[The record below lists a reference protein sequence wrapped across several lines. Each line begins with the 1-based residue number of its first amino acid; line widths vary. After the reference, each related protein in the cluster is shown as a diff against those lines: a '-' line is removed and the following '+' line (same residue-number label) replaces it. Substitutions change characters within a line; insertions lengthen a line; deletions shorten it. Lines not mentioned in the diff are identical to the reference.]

1 MSDRPGVPTVA
12 TKDSAVHAQTM
23 VGASA
28 SKALAVDSLLNGRY
42 RVLSQVGE
50 GGMGVV
56 YRVSDALHPDRAV
69 ALKTLHSS
77 TLKAE
82 QVGWFKSEFRIMAG
96 LRHPNVASVWDFEP
110 LQGTADY
117 FFTMEY
123 IEGRDLMSFSRGLL
137 PERVIALFVD
147 VCRALAYLH
156 SRRIVHRD
164 LKPANVLVDAAGHV
178 KVLDFGLTSA
188 GGRRLIGTPTYM
200 APELSLGEGAGDPRV
215 DLYSLG
221 IMLYEVLVGRP
232 PFQAT
237 KLLDL
242 LRKHKS
248 EAIEFP
254 AALSEWLR
262 TIIETLTAKEPSK
275 RYRSANGVIEDINR
289 KGGFSYPLETAE
301 TKESYIASGRLVG
314 RERERERLL
323 EWLWKRTGEG
333 SDRAVPAF
341 FVSGVSGVGKSRLVR
356 EARHQAQLAGLA
368 FVEGDC
374 YEASVDEFAPV
385 VEVLRH
391 ACSLAEA
398 ADATDLVERHA
409 EVLATL
415 DAQTTAE
422 SRGMTAG
429 EAQNARRALFERAS
443 EFLARVGERVPYV
456 VHFEDLQWARPGTSE
471 LLGDLVRQVAMRETS
486 GGRARVAIVGS
497 FRSDEVEGRPIE
509 KLLAGVG
516 ERGEGEVLPLLPLE
530 QGEVHGLIGSMLGID
545 SLPEEF
551 VARVAQETA
560 GNPFFIKEVMRALVE
575 RGDVFLLEGAWAA
588 TKSVGELE
596 IPASMAAV
604 FRRRAALLDARSRV
618 AIELIAV
625 YGQPMEAAILAAC
638 MDLEVE
644 EVASALRDL
653 VQRQMLERL
662 ADSGAVRIAHDR
674 MRETLYAD
682 MGEEKRKAL
691 HAAIARTLERERPDS
706 IYEIA
711 HHAWRSGQREM
722 ARRYALEAGRKAQA
736 AYASDLAVEHFEHA
750 LGLLDSEEKAGVLGR
765 DIAERLADLDCLIGR
780 HSDSLAHYRSL
791 LETLSA
797 PRERA
802 RLLRKIAQLY
812 VQKGELKEAPAPA
825 WAAVELLGETPAG
838 SSIGIVPATFVEIA
852 RHLFSRFVRPA
863 ALVRSEDER
872 ERLRELS
879 HAYRLLAEAYF
890 FVDQRRTLMPMLAA
904 SNAAERVGPSP
915 ELCRMLAGVAFAY
928 AYFGMAGS
936 ARRLIDRAM
945 AMADSLDAPL
955 AIATTSAM
963 GAIVYNNV
971 PDYPR
976 AVALAR
982 RAIDLTRKHG
992 DMFTLGMAGISLSN
1006 ALRVSGRLQ
1015 QARDEALEIWHV
1027 LDRTDAQTHGKGV
1040 LTHVVLLEVELGD
1053 HAAEAHADQCVAMGE
1068 RAGDHATLVQALYAL
1083 ARVREEQSRREEALV
1098 ILRRV
1103 RDLMLEQRVRSYLV
1117 GEIAHA
1123 VARTL
1128 LWRQVEGVERVDR
1141 AARREAV
1148 AMVARALSQTKRTM
1162 RGRPSALTAAAL
1174 LAWASGRRRSAER
1187 LFAAGVRMAEE
1198 QGTELLLANACFERG
1213 RVLALS
1219 GEAVSS
1225 GRSLSRALDIYRRI
1239 AAAPAAARTQR
1250 WLEKVG

>member
-1 MSDRPGVPTVA
+1 MGERRGVPTVA
-12 TKDSAVHAQTM
+12 TNDSAVHARTM
-23 VGASA
+23 VGAGA
-28 SKALAVDSLLNGRY
+28 SQALAVDSLLNGRY
-42 RVLSQVGE
+42 RVVSQVGE

-69 ALKTLHSS
+69 ALKTIQSS
-77 TLKAE
+77 RFKSE

-123 IEGRDLMSFSRGLL
+123 IEGRDLMAYSRGL
-137 PERVIALFVD
+137 PRERVVGLVVD

-188 GGRRLIGTPTYM
+188 GGGRLIGTPTYM

-221 IMLYEVLVGRP
+221 IMFYEILIGRP

-237 KLLDL
+237 KLLEL

-248 EAIEFP
+248 EAIVFP
-254 AALSEWLR
+254 AELPEWLR
-262 TIIETLTAKEPSK
+262 GIIEKLTAKEPSE

-289 KGGFSYPLETAE
+289 KGGLSYPLETAE
-301 TKESYIASGRLVG
+301 TRESYIASGRLVG
-314 RERERERLL
+314 REVERERLL

-333 SDRAVPAF
+333 GDRAAPAF

-374 YEASVDEFAPV
+374 YEASGSEFAPV
-385 VEVLRH
+385 LEVLRH

-398 ADATDLVERHA
+398 AGATDLVERHA
-409 EVLATL
+409 EVMATF
-415 DAQTTAE
+415 DAQTAE
-422 SRGMTAG
+422 SRGTTAR
-429 EAQNARRALFERAS
+429 EAQNERRALFERAS

-471 LLGDLVRQVAMRETS
+471 LLGYLVRQVAMRETS

-509 KLLAGVG
+509 KLLAGVD
-516 ERGEGEVLPLLPLE
+516 ERGEGEVLPLVPLE
-530 QGEVHGLIGSMLGID
+530 KAEVGGLIGSMLGID

-551 VARVAQETA
+551 VERVSQETA
-560 GNPFFIKEVMRALVE
+560 GSPFFIEEVMRALVE

-604 FRRRAALLDARSRV
+604 FRRRAALLDARSHA

-625 YGQPMEAAILAAC
+625 YGQPMEASILAAY
-638 MDLEVE
+638 MGLDVEV
-644 EVASALRDL
+644 VGSALRDL

-662 ADSGAVRIAHDR
+662 ADTGDFRIAHDR

-682 MGEEKRKAL
+682 AGEEQRRAA
-691 HAAIARTLERERPDS
+691 HAVIATTLERERPER

-711 HHAWRSGQREM
+711 HHAWRSGLTEM
-722 ARRYALEAGRKAQA
+722 ARRSAIEAGRKAQA

-750 LGLLDSEEKAGVLGR
+750 LFLLGDEEKNGALGR
-765 DIAERLADLDCLIGR
+765 DITERIADLYCLIGR
-780 HSDSLAHYRSL
+780 YSDSLAHYRAL
-791 LETLSA
+791 LENLSA

-812 VQKGELKEAPAPA
+812 VQKGDFKDALAPA
-825 WAAVELLGETPAG
+825 WSAVELLGGRHPQSTAAALIATLAG
-838 SSIGIVPATFVEIA
+838 LG
-852 RHLFSRFVRPA
+852 RHLFRRLVRPA
-863 ALVRSEDER
+863 PLARNEDER
-872 ERLRELS
+872 ERFRELNN
-879 HAYRLLAEAYF
+879 AYRMLATSYF
-890 FVDQRRTLMPMLAA
+890 FFDQRRMLMPMLAA

-915 ELCRMLAGVAFAY
+915 ELCRSLAEVAY
-928 AYFGMAGS
+928 AYFYFGMIS
-936 ARRLIDRAM
+936 TSRRLIERAM
-945 AMADSLDAPL
+945 TMAEALEAPL
-955 AIATTSAM
+955 AIATANAM
-963 GAIVYNNV
+963 GAAIYNNV

-976 AVALAR
+976 AVALATK
-982 RAIDLTRKHG
+982 AIELTRKHG
-992 DMFTLGMAGISLSN
+992 DMFALGLAAINRSS
-1006 ALRVSGRLQ
+1006 ARLMLGQ
-1015 QARDEALEIWHV
+1015 LEQARDETLEIWQV
-1027 LDRTDAQTHGKGV
+1027 LDRAGAQTFGKGV
-1040 LTHVVLLEVELGD
+1040 LAQLALNELDLGD
-1053 HAAEAHADQCVAMGE
+1053 DAAEAHAEECVAMAE
-1068 RAGDHATLVQALYAL
+1068 ASGDQHGLLHALFAL
-1083 ARVREEQSRREEALV
+1083 ARVREEQGRLEESLTL
-1098 ILRRV
+1098 LRRV
-1103 RDLMLEQRVRSYLV
+1103 RDLIQRKRLKIPVIPEMV
-1117 GEIAHA
+1117 HA
-1123 VARTL
+1123 FTRL
-1128 LWRQVEGVERVDR
+1128 ILWRRLEGIAPVDR
-1141 AARREAV
+1141 AAAREASALVTRALRLTKPGMQGRRE
-1148 AMVARALSQTKRTM
+1148 
-1162 RGRPSALTAAAL
+1162 SALTAAAL
-1174 LAWASGRRRSAER
+1174 LAWASGKSRRAEQLFVEAER
-1187 LFAAGVRMAEE
+1187 MGEAHGADFLVAH
-1198 QGTELLLANACFERG
+1198 ACFEHG
-1213 RVLALS
+1213 RVLGLGGDGARARALL
-1219 GEAVSS
+1219 A
-1225 GRSLSRALDIYRRI
+1225 RALDIFRRI
-1239 AAAPAAARTQR
+1239 GAAPAAARTQG